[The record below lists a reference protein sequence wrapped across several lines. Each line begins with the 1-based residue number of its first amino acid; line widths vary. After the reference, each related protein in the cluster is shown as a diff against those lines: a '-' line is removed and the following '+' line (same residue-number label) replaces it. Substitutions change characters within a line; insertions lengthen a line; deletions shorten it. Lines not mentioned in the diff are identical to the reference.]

1 MKRFATVVAS
11 AVALLIA
18 SSSHAAIDKCQKR
31 IQGEGAKLQ
40 KFVYGALQKCAD
52 AIRKEI
58 AAGAVKGGTDCSTGK
73 ACLANAAAFCEKQL
87 ANVYDAADAKPF
99 KSKFE
104 RFRAALEKSSAV
116 NECTDADLRLL
127 EGMNHQLSG
136 TVPLA
141 TAPPTSGTCDFN
153 SDGKA
158 DTNCRLRFITDWLM
172 FAIEDAAIK
181 QLMAQTPDLIAL
193 LKEAIDATSANPAKP
208 ATDCTNSA
216 DPGYRPNLCRFGV
229 QCYTA
234 VCDLANTSNA
244 TLDVPALSPT
254 AMNIG
259 LLGSLASQVCRPGP
273 VPPLTTQQG
282 LGNEFGTNPD
292 TVYLIN
298 SSARTIRA
306 STIPPPLNFIIAA
319 VCVDV
324 LASQGWCDC
333 SGQGVDVDA
342 TVCQDRIGGC
352 DASADA
358 SCLPG
363 SDANDECGVSSATFV
378 PDTLFPASNSHS
390 SEPTITP
397 GGSSVAGDCVDFV
410 TMQFKLLQSGQFGAD
425 GVPCTDDDTAG
436 PLASFT
442 GPLTTGTV
450 TVQLKDLIQTAGQCI
465 NDTGTPPC
473 LTTADCTTPPCDTS
487 PLTIVDASASVTG
500 AKPTNACAKYTGGNL
515 SGLKLVTGLALADL
529 PIGPPLNNS
538 LDGTLTVELV
548 CQ

>member
-18 SSSHAAIDKCQKR
+18 SSSDAAIDKCQKR

-52 AIRKEI
+52 AIRKEV
-58 AAGAVKGGTDCSTGK
+58 AAGAVKGGTDCSSGK

-87 ANVYDAADAKPF
+87 AGVYDAANAKPF
-99 KSKFE
+99 KSKFDL
-104 RFRAALEKSSAV
+104 FRAALEKSSAA
-116 NECTDADLRLL
+116 NECTDADFRLL

-141 TAPPTSGTCDFN
+141 TAPPTSSSCDFN

-158 DTNCRLRFITDWLM
+158 DTDCRLKFVTDWLM

-193 LKEAIDATSANPAKP
+193 LKEAIDAPSANPAKP
-208 ATDCTNSA
+208 ATDCTNPA

-234 VCDLANTSNA
+234 VCNLANTSNA
-244 TLDVPALSPT
+244 TLDVPALSPIP
-254 AMNIG
+254 MNIG
-259 LLGSLASQVCRPGP
+259 LVGSVATQVCRPGP
-273 VPPLTTQQG
+273 NVTTQQG
-282 LGNEFGTNPD
+282 LGNEFGVNPN
-292 TVYLIN
+292 TLYLIN

-306 STIPPPLNFIIAA
+306 STIPSPLNLLFSA

-324 LASQGWCDC
+324 LSSQGWCDC
-333 SGQGVDVDA
+333 NGQGVDVDA

-352 DASADA
+352 DASANS

-363 SDANDECGVSSATFV
+363 SDPNDECGVSSTTFV
-378 PDTLFPASNSHS
+378 PDATFPASNSHS
-390 SEPTITP
+390 SQPTITP

-410 TMQFKLLQSGQFGAD
+410 TMQFKLLQSGQLGPD
-425 GVPCTDDDTAG
+425 GIPCTDDDTVG

-442 GPLTTGTV
+442 GPLTTGAV
-450 TVQLKDLIQTAGQCI
+450 TVQLKDLIQSAGQCI
-465 NDTGTPPC
+465 NDSGTPPC
-473 LTTADCTTPPCDTS
+473 LTNADCTNPPCDTS
-487 PLTIVDASASVTG
+487 ALTIQDASATVTG

-515 SGLKLVTGLALADL
+515 NGLKFVTGLALADL
-529 PIGPPLNNS
+529 AIGPPLNTS
-538 LDGTLTVELV
+538 LDGTLTVELL